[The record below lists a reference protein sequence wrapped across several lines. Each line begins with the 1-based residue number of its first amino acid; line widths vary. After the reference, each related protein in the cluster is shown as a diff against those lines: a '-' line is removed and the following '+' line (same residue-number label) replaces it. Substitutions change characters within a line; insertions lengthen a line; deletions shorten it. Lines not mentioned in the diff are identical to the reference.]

1 MMSMKRTLL
10 LWLKL
15 VCRLGFERFLQ
26 CAFKPVVLA
35 KYR

>member
-1 MMSMKRTLL
+1 MMSTKRTLL

-15 VCRLGFERFLQ
+15 VCRLGFERILKG
-26 CAFKPVVLA
+26 AFKPVVLA